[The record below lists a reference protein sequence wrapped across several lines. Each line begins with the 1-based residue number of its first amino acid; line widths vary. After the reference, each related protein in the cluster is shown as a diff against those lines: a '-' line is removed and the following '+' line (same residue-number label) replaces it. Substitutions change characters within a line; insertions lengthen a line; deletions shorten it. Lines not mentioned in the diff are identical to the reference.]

1 MVRYINGKDRPTEI
15 NVRSYTGDGS
25 TTGFTV
31 TQGMTVDKVMVTE
44 NGVLQKPTDD
54 YTISGTTLTMDTAPA
69 LSVQLIIRER
79 PV

>member
-69 LSVQLIIRER
+69 LSVQLIIREM

>member
-15 NVRSYTGDGS
+15 NVISYTGDGS

-54 YTISGTTLTMDTAPA
+54 YTISGTTLTMGTAPA
-69 LSVQLIIRER
+69 LNVQLIIREM